1 MDYKHNLKFVTSEG
15 NLEMNSSLDIKV
27 LDIQGVEGT
36 HYTINKTDSQ
46 ADGQNFN
53 SMKIEPR
60 EITIYGDIAK
70 NDNEIINREKLIS
83 FFNPKI
89 QGTLF
94 INHNDIK
101 RKASYRVSAAP
112 KFETNKMADY
122 IQFTIELECVEEP
135 YLEDTQ
141 NSGGNLTE
149 IIPQFAFPL
158 AICPTKIM
166 GYKRYKDFMVI
177 NNKGDKESG
186 VIIKVTAKD
195 NAEGIKLTLNDDE
208 YIYVDIAMVEGDVLI
223 INTNPR
229 KKSVTL
235 NGENIINKIDR
246 YSTFFSVK
254 KGKNRIAYEVD
265 EGSSNLDIEV
275 DFYAKFLGV

>member
-1 MDYKHNLKFVTSEG
+1 MDYKHNLLFKTNEG
-15 NLEMNSSLDIKV
+15 SLEMNSLLDIKV
-27 LDIQGVEGT
+27 LDISGIEGT
-36 HYTINKTDSQ
+36 HYTIKTTDSQ

-60 EITIYGDIAK
+60 EITILGDIAK
-70 NDNEIINREKLIS
+70 NDNETINREKLIS

-89 QGTLF
+89 QGTMF
-94 INHNDIK
+94 ITRQGIN
-101 RKASYRVSAAP
+101 RKINYRVSAAP

-122 IQFTIELECVEEP
+122 IQFTVELQAVEEP
-135 YLEDTQ
+135 YLEDTN
-141 NSGGNLTE
+141 NSGGFLTE
-149 IIPQFAFPL
+149 ITPQFAFPL

-166 GYKRYKDFMVI
+166 GYKRYKDFMVVT
-177 NNKGDKESG
+177 NKGDKESG
-186 VIIKVTAKD
+186 VIIKVTAKG
-195 NAEGIKLTLNDDE
+195 NAEGIKLTLNDNE
-208 YIYVDIAMVEGDVLI
+208 YIYIDIEMVQGDVLV

-229 KKSVTL
+229 QKSVTL
-235 NGENIINKIDR
+235 NGANIINKIDR

-254 KGKNRIAYEVD
+254 KGKNRISYEVD